1 VTLLVE
7 IAERGGWRR
16 LGELGADDPA
26 GSLSPNTEEGREI
39 IQFRCNGDHS
49 VIERSI
55 GGADEEIGMVRKVT
69 TLGFEPVAR
78 LEPGQKVDLWVRTD
92 LARKAA
98 RIRFRHQRPSGAA

>member
-26 GSLSPNTEEGREI
+26 GSLSHNTEEGREI

-55 GGADEEIGMVRKVT
+55 GGARGDRHGAQGHHARVRA
-69 TLGFEPVAR
+69 G
-78 LEPGQKVDLWVRTD
+78 
-92 LARKAA
+92 
-98 RIRFRHQRPSGAA
+98 RPT